1 MIILI
6 CKTRSTFLLKI
17 PQWFLITF
25 RIKPTAKCS
34 TWPSQGYQYSD
45 LILCHSFLG
54 PLQPN
59 SLSLSQ
65 IFKHTKFIL
74 YTYCQLLQKP
84 VILILSIPS
93 PYFSH
98 IKCYHQSSVMKSH
111 IHTHVLHV
119 TDVFANT
126 VFSFIALTHISLTLH
141 FYYYDPPPG
150 L

>member
-34 TWPSQGYQYSD
+34 TWPSQGYQYCD

-59 SLSLSQ
+59 SLSVSQ

-84 VILILSIPS
+84 LILILSIPS
-93 PYFSH
+93 PYYSH
-98 IKCYHQSSVMKSH
+98 TYQMLSSVFSDE
-111 IHTHVLHV
+111 ITHTHVLHV

-126 VFSFIALTHISLTLH
+126 VFSFIALIHISLTLH